1 MKIEQALH
9 GYYEGHKL
17 LASSVETFSQTDR
30 RKMSILSDWDEYVPD
45 QEDSSYL
52 TCYPLPNSPYY
63 VVAKTWYASE
73 MKRPGC
79 VWTHSLLFN
88 FSEITSFLI
97 FSHCFHYLFDQR
109 KTIMNSIQ
117 NY

>member
-45 QEDSSYL
+45 QEDSSY
-52 TCYPLPNSPYY
+52 P
-63 VVAKTWYASE
+63 AIYA
-73 MKRPGC
+73 
-79 VWTHSLLFN
+79 
-88 FSEITSFLI
+88 
-97 FSHCFHYLFDQR
+97 
-109 KTIMNSIQ
+109 
-117 NY
+117 